1 MGSAERDMRARNRA
15 EALFGKERA
24 KDDEVI
30 QARDRE
36 RQQEAEKTAHLREL
50 RLAKEKAEADRSAA
64 AAARRKP
71 AR

>member
-1 MGSAERDMRARNRA
+1 MGNAERDVRARSRA

-36 RQQEAEKTAHLREL
+36 RQQEAEKTAHLRAL
-50 RLAKEKAEADRSAA
+50 RLAKEKSEADANAA
-64 AAARRKP
+64 ASRRKP
-71 AR
+71 TR